1 MCWVQE
7 QKQKQI
13 NETHVCK
20 LEFIIV
26 FKSNLKTSNTL
37 VKGESTSGSVLYIF
51 VSTPTYAV
59 NIN

>member
-20 LEFIIV
+20 LEFIVV
-26 FKSNLKTSNTL
+26 FKSNLKTSNTF
-37 VKGESTSGSVLYIF
+37 VKGESTSGYDLYIF

-59 NIN
+59 NID